1 MRAVRTVV
9 FVLLLA
15 VFAMSAPAF
24 AADQEVVDDFDT
36 VNVDGIDSAF
46 KAAVGDRY
54 GGTFIDRSVSPPVLR
69 ELSVDP
75 SPADAQTLDQIS
87 GSDPRVQLGSARYS
101 RAVLEHVSN
110 AIETEFEADTG
121 SDEWSVGVDD
131 ERQAVVVSASQLDA
145 TLRARLSALG
155 PPEAVEFDI
164 TPDYSFADTNSCRMC
179 YPAYEAGLGM
189 AVAPSSL
196 CTSGFTLRAPSST
209 LRAADRRRRPRQPDR

>member
-164 TPDYSFADTNSCRMC
+164 TPDYSFADTNSCRM
-179 YPAYEAGLGM
+179 
-189 AVAPSSL
+189 
-196 CTSGFTLRAPSST
+196 
-209 LRAADRRRRPRQPDR
+209 